1 MIALA
6 WFKGHLPCTLACLLH
21 YGCVMEENNCQV
33 WQCALWKKNC
43 RHDYISKAAIEK
55 HNLIA
60 AAYVELWSK
69 GNTEKNS
76 VWLDHKMDV

>member
-1 MIALA
+1 LDNV
-6 WFKGHLPCTLACLLH
+6 HC
-21 YGCVMEENNCQV
+21 E
-33 WQCALWKKNC
+33 KNC

-69 GNTEKNS
+69 GNTEKIQ
-76 VWLDHKMDV
+76 HG

>member
-6 WFKGHLPCTLACLLH
+6 WFIDLPCTLACSLH
-21 YGCVMEENNCQV
+21 YGCVMEKIIAKLDNVHCE
-33 WQCALWKKNC
+33 KNE

-60 AAYVELWSK
+60 AAYMELWLK
-69 GNTEKNS
+69 ENTKKNS
-76 VWLDHKMDV
+76 AWSDYKMAG